1 MQRWIVGRAALARG
15 SRTTIELP
23 GSGPMLEHRNGLAD
37 YLNRRK
43 ITTSTMPMIT
53 SHHHHGNP
61 QKNQVVLVSA
71 PFSVI
76 ICHPRAH
83 MGMLEPPFDEQ
94 KHDKQDE
101 QRQ

>member
-23 GSGPMLEHRNGLAD
+23 GSGPTLEHRNGLAN

-76 ICHPRAH
+76 ICHPRAP
-83 MGMLEPPFDEQ
+83 MGMLEPPFHEQ
-94 KHDKQDE
+94 EHDKQDE

>member
-15 SRTTIELP
+15 SWALTESP
-23 GSGPMLEHRNGLAD
+23 GSGRVLGHADGLAS
-37 YLNRRK
+37 YLNKKK
-43 ITTSTMPMIT
+43 ITTNTMPTIT

-61 QKNQVVLVSA
+61 QKNQVFLVSA

-76 ICHPRAH
+76 VCHPRAP
-83 MGMLEPPFDEQ
+83 MGMLEPPFYKQ
-94 KHDKQDE
+94 KHDKQDK

>member
-1 MQRWIVGRAALARG
+1 
-15 SRTTIELP
+15 
-23 GSGPMLEHRNGLAD
+23 
-37 YLNRRK
+37 
-43 ITTSTMPMIT
+43 MPMIT

-76 ICHPRAH
+76 ICHPRAR